1 MKGLTEKQTNIL
13 DFLEEFQQRNG
24 MPPTLV
30 ELAKGF
36 GINHATASTHL
47 RALERKGY
55 LTRTSKARGLTLKRQ
70 ANKSR
75 HLSLTVSV
83 PILGRISAGHPL
95 LCEEHKEETIE
106 LDPNLLPYGIGTAQ
120 VFGLQVT
127 GDSMMEMGILDGDIV
142 FACEQQTA
150 RIGDIVIALVEDVT
164 TVKSFYMDG
173 GKVELR
179 PANKN
184 YKSRFFRPDRV
195 VIQGRVVAL
204 HRKF

>member
-1 MKGLTEKQTNIL
+1 MKGLTQKQSNIL

-30 ELAKGF
+30 ELAKEF
-36 GINHATASTHL
+36 GINHATASSHL

-55 LTRTSKARGLTLKRQ
+55 LTRTSKARGLTLKRAADKPQ
-70 ANKSR
+70 

-83 PILGRISAGHPL
+83 PILGRISAGQPL
-95 LCEEHKEETIE
+95 LCQEHCEDTLEI
-106 LDPNLLPYGIGTAQ
+106 DPNLLPYGIGTAQ
-120 VFGLQVT
+120 IFALQVT
-127 GDSMMEMGILDGDIV
+127 GDSMEELGILDGDLLL
-142 FACEQQTA
+142 AAEQQTA
-150 RIGDIVIALVEDVT
+150 RVGDVVIALIEDET

-179 PANKN
+179 PANKR
-184 YKSRFFRPDRV
+184 YKSRYFRPGEV
-195 VIQGRVVAL
+195 AIQGRVVAL